1 MISELQFN
9 HQGLIPAIA
18 QDYKDGTVLMM
29 AWMNQEAFIKTLETK
44 MATYFSRSRNQLWI
58 KGQES
63 GNKQKV
69 VEVRIDCDADTVL
82 LKVQQTGVACHTGDK
97 TCFDGVLVW
106 SAKQHMDYYKIG
118 ETNPS
123 LADFKGFA
131 ETRKVIPVVRRLIGD
146 SFTPVGLY
154 KALAKEKPGTFL
166 LESA

>member
-1 MISELQFN
+1 
-9 HQGLIPAIA
+9 
-18 QDYKDGTVLMM
+18 
-29 AWMNQEAFIKTLETK
+29 
-44 MATYFSRSRNQLWI
+44 
-58 KGQES
+58 
-63 GNKQKV
+63 
-69 VEVRIDCDADTVL
+69 
-82 LKVQQTGVACHTGDK
+82 
-97 TCFDGVLVW
+97 
-106 SAKQHMDYYKIG
+106 MDYYKIG